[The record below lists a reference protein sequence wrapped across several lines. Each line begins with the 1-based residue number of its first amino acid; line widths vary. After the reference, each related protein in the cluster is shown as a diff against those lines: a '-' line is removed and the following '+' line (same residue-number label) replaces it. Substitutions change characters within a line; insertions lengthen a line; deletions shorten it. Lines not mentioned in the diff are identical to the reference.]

1 MSFFDLNN
9 DVKTSIFKY
18 LVNDMKII
26 TMFMSKHYDFQKLL
40 FGEIVFDEEKYIT
53 KMQNYNMIKH
63 RLNLYYI

>member
-1 MSFFDLNN
+1 
-9 DVKTSIFKY
+9 
-18 LVNDMKII
+18 MKII

-63 RLNLYYI
+63 RLNL